1 MITSTDQ
8 LGREIELQDIPK
20 RIVSLVPSQ
29 TDLLAGLGLEDEVVG
44 ITKFCVHPE
53 SWYKTKQRVG
63 GTKELKLD
71 VIDSLNPDLI
81 IANKEENDE
90 GQINQLAEK
99 YNVWVSDVN
108 SIDSA
113 LEMIREVG
121 NITGKGKEAA
131 DLVAQ
136 IKDEFKTLKPLE
148 NTRVAYF
155 VWRMPYLVAGN
166 NTFIHSILEAWGLEN
181 VFADQE
187 RYPQIDL
194 KLMETYKADLILL
207 PSEPFPFDERH
218 MPEFLEASP
227 GAAALLVDGEIFS
240 WYGRKMLNIPAY
252 LNQLAGN

>member
-1 MITSTDQ
+1 MIISTDQ
-8 LGREIELQDIPK
+8 LGREIELKDFPK

-29 TDLLAGLGLEDEVVG
+29 TDLLAGFGLEEEVVG

-53 SWYKTKQRVG
+53 RWYKTKQRLG

-71 VIDSLNPDLI
+71 VIESLNPDLI

-99 YNVWVSDVN
+99 YKVWVSDVN
-108 SIDSA
+108 SIDTA
-113 LEMIREVG
+113 LGMIVEVG
-121 NITGKGKEAA
+121 KITGKAEQGI
-131 DLVAQ
+131 DLAEQ
-136 IKDEFKTLKPLE
+136 IKTEFKTIKPLT
-148 NTRVAYF
+148 NTRAAYF

-181 VFADQE
+181 VFADME

-227 GAAALLVDGEIFS
+227 GSTALLVNGEIFS
-240 WYGRKMLNIPAY
+240 WYGSKMLKIPAY